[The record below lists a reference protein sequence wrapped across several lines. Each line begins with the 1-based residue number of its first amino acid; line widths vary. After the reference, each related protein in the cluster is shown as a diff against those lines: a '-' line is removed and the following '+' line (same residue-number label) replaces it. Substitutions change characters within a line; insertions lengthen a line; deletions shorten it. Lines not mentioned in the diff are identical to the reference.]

1 MPLVLFLRNHAP
13 FRESAHI
20 IRENAGAV
28 VRRYLDRFLC
38 GAVESTQAHC
48 LEDGAMGQLPAM
60 ASPPAYE
67 LMLDGSHGI

>member
-1 MPLVLFLRNHAP
+1 MP
-13 FRESAHI
+13 
-20 IRENAGAV
+20 
-28 VRRYLDRFLC
+28 RYLDRFLC